1 MSPAIICVAFI
12 LNLQTGRGV
21 AREEDKNTGMGTK
34 TQNVA
39 DSVMQM
45 EREAREEA
53 IKERKENERLV
64 CQDSGYYLIIAAVK
78 YRGVHV
84 DE

>member
-12 LNLQTGRGV
+12 LNLHETGRGV
-21 AREEDKNTGMGTK
+21 AREEDKNTEMGTK

-45 EREAREEA
+45 ERKAREEA
-53 IKERKENERLV
+53 IKERKEN
-64 CQDSGYYLIIAAVK
+64 GTK
-78 YRGVHV
+78 G
-84 DE
+84 